1 MKDFLLPIY
10 IGSSK
15 IRSDHGRS
23 RFMADILAGILK
35 SCTGNILKDVV
46 GQGREVGSIISM

>member
-1 MKDFLLPIY
+1 
-10 IGSSK
+10 
-15 IRSDHGRS
+15 
-23 RFMADILAGILK
+23 MADILAGILK